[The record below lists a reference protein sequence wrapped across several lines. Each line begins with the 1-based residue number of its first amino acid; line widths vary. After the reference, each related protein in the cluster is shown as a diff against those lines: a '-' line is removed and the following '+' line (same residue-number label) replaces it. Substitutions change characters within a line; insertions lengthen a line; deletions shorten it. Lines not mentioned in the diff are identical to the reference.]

1 MWYNVV
7 VRLTAKVKLLTTS
20 EQHAALLA
28 TLERANEACNYISDV
43 AWDTQTFK
51 QFSLHKLVYYEVRER
66 FRLTAQMVVRCEGKV
81 ADAYKLDRK
90 TKRTFRPHGA
100 ISYDDRILKWKP
112 DKFSVSIWT
121 LQGRQEMLYCTG
133 ERQLG
138 WLKFQHGESDLVY
151 SGGEFYLLAT
161 CEVPEPPP
169 EDVEGY
175 LGVDMGVVE
184 LATDSQGASYSGEA
198 VKRVRRKHRRLRK
211 SLQKRGTKPAK
222 RKLKKLSG
230 RERRFATDTN
240 HCVAKA
246 IVKTAKHNR
255 LGIAVEK
262 LTGIRGRVRVN
273 KAARDGLHSWAF
285 HQLGEFLRYKARL
298 AGLPLVEVDPRN
310 TSRSC
315 SRCGHCEKANRK
327 TQAEF
332 LCQACGYAANADFNA
347 AVNIAARADIK
358 RPIASGDGRGMG
370 HVSSQVQ
377 APAL

>member
-1 MWYNVV
+1 VK
-7 VRLTAKVKLLTTS
+7 LTAKVKLLTTP

-28 TLERANEACNYISDV
+28 TLERANETCNYISDV
-43 AWDTQTFK
+43 AWETQTWR

-66 FRLTAQMVVRCEGKV
+66 FSLTAQMAVRCEGKV

-100 ISYDDRILKWKP
+100 IAYDDRILKWKL

-121 LQGRQEMLYCTG
+121 LQGRQEMLFSTG
-133 ERQLG
+133 ARQLE
-138 WLKFQHGESDLVY
+138 WLKFQKGESDLVY

-161 CEVPEPPP
+161 CEVPEPTP

-184 LATDSQGASYSGEA
+184 LATDSQGTSYSGEM

-211 SLQKRGTKPAK
+211 SLQKKGTKSAK

-246 IVKTAKHNR
+246 IVKTAEHNR

-262 LTGIRGRVRVN
+262 LTGIRGRVRVK
-273 KAARDGLHSWAF
+273 KAARDDLHSWAF
-285 HQLGEFLRYKARL
+285 HQLGGFLRYKAQL

-310 TSRSC
+310 TSRTPSA
-315 SRCGHCEKANRK
+315 CGHCDKANRK

-332 LCQACGYAANADFNA
+332 VCRACGYAANADYNA

-358 RPIASGDGRGMG
+358 RPTVSGDGRVMG
-370 HVSSQVQ
+370 HVCSQVQ
-377 APAL
+377 APSL